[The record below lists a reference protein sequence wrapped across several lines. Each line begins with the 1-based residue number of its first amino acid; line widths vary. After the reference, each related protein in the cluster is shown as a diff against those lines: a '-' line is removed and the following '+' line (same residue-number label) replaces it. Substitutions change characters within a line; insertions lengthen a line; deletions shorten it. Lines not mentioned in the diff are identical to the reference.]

1 MDEFCERMK
10 QWSRDDGDPIRHA
23 FSLGQLLL
31 REDPN
36 SRDADGT
43 TRGIFLIGDQSASK
57 STTVNSIIKQV
68 ALQMG
73 GNTVT
78 KIRTWIEHRYDP
90 DLEDAEYDLLLEY
103 DAPENN
109 EVLFRN
115 GNLQDLTSEF
125 TRLNNSSLD
134 DKKEAR
140 IIIRSNV
147 PSFAID
153 CCDNPGLTPKNIETQ
168 KITDNITRHT
178 LEKVLERQKS
188 QNDSIVLLC
197 ISAKFIEN
205 LSWTRHIELI
215 EKINGENLI
224 ILVTRMDQINV
235 SGIAQEIR
243 DRILTGGD
251 FVRPGKIDNNSN
263 KSKGKKSNNNL
274 TNSEPIRCS
283 SWNILE
289 FIRSK
294 IEQLAERNFS
304 NGVQFHYTASS
315 SENWETLLEH
325 GWKKFEESERKNNK
339 DMIEILCDKDEWNKY
354 GIELIP
360 MNDREK
366 MEFENSVG
374 MMKLQEKLLQA
385 LHVHILKAAEDLMNY
400 TSEWKSNK
408 ITELNS
414 LLKDIKSTKDRSK
427 LITSFCKQFIVVFQ
441 TLFASPLYTPTI
453 HSDPWLKKFGD
464 SIKMARESSVEYG
477 WSLKDMWTIFETL
490 KGTNGFA
497 EFPPQ
502 EFCDSDFQYYMDNIE
517 NYINPADIHFNT
529 AQMLIQRLSQE
540 YTLRSSLIS
549 LQKLDVDKFVSRQVQ
564 ASTATQLSFG
574 PAVDQKISEDYG
586 KIFCIYE
593 KHEKKNINKV
603 SGNSIKMRGGNQWVS
618 VFGAMCLLL
627 HAEYTIHI
635 MRDTDFSLLLQSQS
649 DDPMQGIL
657 ISRFKRY
664 WELSAEEES
673 SAEQQSTE
681 RQIANIMDSMQKL
694 NSETSETPN
703 LATVS
708 PIEDI
713 SWAIYAMF
721 FENPYL
727 HLKKTLD
734 VRTDLLVM
742 THATSLVHCYQLGG
756 ICVHRD
762 EDYLMKWA
770 ADNPN
775 SAYSRAFLVDSPKNR
790 LYLNLMIENLKMF
803 QRGKKDKESQTNSEG
818 ETRKKPLIF
827 STLSETMID
836 RVRFSLRGKP
846 PDREDMVTLFKE
858 LTDMGKNPDSFDE
871 PESKTSFSEK
881 EENSVDYVYRR
892 RLTMGISSSITDV
905 IQQLAKIQYEF
916 SHQQTAETLKR
927 ELLGRVASLL
937 LGYKYPYHPDYR
949 PSSKWYLSPEV
960 VIRFLLANESVFEN
974 MSESNEYKWKLL
986 LDPRILESPLVKRVI
1001 SLSKS
1006 PDYSLKNLTNGS
1018 NFMSVSYHI
1027 KRLYMAESDE
1037 LDAYII
1043 EFLANDRFNWLP
1055 DEENLKKREKDL
1067 RDAIYKYNKFHHYL
1081 KEYKNAAEAVF
1092 LGKQKDFVPNL
1103 MFDEGEAIAEIN
1115 GFN

>member
-1 MDEFCERMK
+1 
-10 QWSRDDGDPIRHA
+10 
-23 FSLGQLLL
+23 
-31 REDPN
+31 
-36 SRDADGT
+36 
-43 TRGIFLIGDQSASK
+43 
-57 STTVNSIIKQV
+57 
-68 ALQMG
+68 
-73 GNTVT
+73 
-78 KIRTWIEHRYDP
+78 
-90 DLEDAEYDLLLEY
+90 
-103 DAPENN
+103 
-109 EVLFRN
+109 
-115 GNLQDLTSEF
+115 
-125 TRLNNSSLD
+125 
-134 DKKEAR
+134 
-140 IIIRSNV
+140 
-147 PSFAID
+147 
-153 CCDNPGLTPKNIETQ
+153 
-168 KITDNITRHT
+168 
-178 LEKVLERQKS
+178 
-188 QNDSIVLLC
+188 
-197 ISAKFIEN
+197 
-205 LSWTRHIELI
+205 
-215 EKINGENLI
+215 
-224 ILVTRMDQINV
+224 
-235 SGIAQEIR
+235 
-243 DRILTGGD
+243 
-251 FVRPGKIDNNSN
+251 
-263 KSKGKKSNNNL
+263 
-274 TNSEPIRCS
+274 
-283 SWNILE
+283 
-289 FIRSK
+289 
-294 IEQLAERNFS
+294 
-304 NGVQFHYTASS
+304 
-315 SENWETLLEH
+315 
-325 GWKKFEESERKNNK
+325 
-339 DMIEILCDKDEWNKY
+339 
-354 GIELIP
+354 
-360 MNDREK
+360 
-366 MEFENSVG
+366 
-374 MMKLQEKLLQA
+374 
-385 LHVHILKAAEDLMNY
+385 
-400 TSEWKSNK
+400 
-408 ITELNS
+408 
-414 LLKDIKSTKDRSK
+414 RSK

-464 SIKMARESSVEYG
+464 SIKMAREASVEYG
-477 WSLKDMWTIFETL
+477 WSLNDMWKIFETL

-502 EFCDSDFQYYMDNIE
+502 EFCDSDFQYYMENIE

-540 YTLRSSLIS
+540 YTLRSSLIM
-549 LQKLDVDKFVSRQVQ
+549 Q

-586 KIFCIYE
+586 KIFCIFE

-627 HAEYTIHI
+627 HAEYTIRI
-635 MRDTDFSLLLQSQS
+635 MRDTDFSLLLQSQN

-664 WELSAEEES
+664 WELSVEEES

-681 RQIANIMDSMQKL
+681 RQIADIMDSMEKWD
-694 NSETSETPN
+694 SETSETPN

-713 SWAIYAMF
+713 SWAIYTMF
-721 FENPYL
+721 FENPYR
-727 HLKKTLD
+727 HLKRTLD

-775 SAYSRAFLVDSPKNR
+775 SAYSRAFLVTEQDVKDGIDVLKPLVEENKSNKTQPVVDSPKNR

-803 QRGKKDKESQTNSEG
+803 QRGRKDKESQTNSEG

-858 LTDMGKNPDSFDE
+858 LADMGKNPDTFDE

-881 EENSVDYVYRR
+881 EEKSVDYVYRR

-916 SHQQTAETLKR
+916 SHQQTAETLKH

-974 MSESNEYKWKLL
+974 ISESNEYKWKLL

-1006 PDYSLKNLTNGS
+1006 PNYSLKNLTNGS
-1018 NFMSVSYHI
+1018 NFMTVSYHI
-1027 KRLYMAESDE
+1027 KRLYVAESDE

-1043 EFLANDRFNWLP
+1043 EFLANDRFNWQP
-1055 DEENLKKREKDL
+1055 DEENLKKKEKDL
-1067 RDAIYKYNKFHHYL
+1067 RDAVYKYNKFHHYL
-1081 KEYKNAAEAVF
+1081 KEYKNAADAVF

-1103 MFDEGEAIAEIN
+1103 KFDEGEAI
-1115 GFN
+1115 